1 MGLANLIFGGFAG
14 IFGTSVTG
22 TSLDYLDF
30 WIMQIK
36 KHTFLDFAE
45 RTDILATV
53 LDCDVQDLGEALG
66 FSRASL
72 FAYRAGKVNITA
84 KAWNKLEAA
93 EIKAGIRQSLY
104 ETRIG
109 DSVSATPNIVSQ
121 LDDESIVRRME
132 KLELEVAE
140 LKAVVL
146 KIRNAVNFRSR

>member
-22 TSLDYLDF
+22 TSLGYLDF

-36 KHTFLDFAE
+36 KHTFSDFVE

-53 LDCDVQDLGEALG
+53 LECDVQDLTEVLG

-104 ETRIG
+104 DTRISENV
-109 DSVSATPNIVSQ
+109 SVPPNIVREV
-121 LDDESIVRRME
+121 DDESIVRRME

-140 LKAVVL
+140 LRAVVL
-146 KIRNAVNFRSR
+146 KIRNAVNFPSR